1 MCVFALTCL
10 LQKHV
15 YTLAALDQITTP
27 LYLSY
32 LGKLLRSPSLKGH
45 NFPKNPFNNCCH
57 PWSLSQ
63 KLPKRISLILSRA
76 RTSDRRWG
84 HQIMEKIMALK
95 TSHIQWPG
103 KYESFLWIITP
114 IPSQREQCS
123 QYYSCVPDSMYG
135 IYSTLIY
142 KNPYLELEIKSLL
155 Q

>member
-1 MCVFALTCL
+1 MCVFAFTCL

-15 YTLAALDQITTP
+15 YTLAALDQIITP

-32 LGKLLRSPSLKGH
+32 LGKLLRNPSLKGH

-76 RTSDRRWG
+76 RTSDSRWG

-95 TSHIQWPG
+95 TSHIRWPG

-114 IPSQREQCS
+114 IPSQRESNAANITAMFQIVCMVFILLW
-123 QYYSCVPDSMYG
+123 Y
-135 IYSTLIY
+135 IRTLT
-142 KNPYLELEIKSLL
+142 
-155 Q
+155 